1 MKALLIFSTAVAL
14 LGSALHA
21 EMNASLQGD
30 WTGKKIPKGEQCK
43 KFGGNGATPPIKI
56 TGIPKGT
63 VEIEAEFNDRN
74 FQPLSYSGGH
84 GIIGF
89 AVKGDSVN
97 LPKFPGETADKKLFP
112 KGSRIIKNSRARI
125 NGMPVKGYLPP
136 CSGGRNNLYQVLLKA
151 RSKDGKV
158 LEQIYL
164 TIGRY

>member
-74 FQPLSYSGGH
+74 NQPLSYSGGH
-84 GIIGF
+84 GIVGF
-89 AVKGDSVN
+89 AVKGNSVN
-97 LPKFPGETADKKLFP
+97 LPQFPGETADKKLFP
-112 KGSRIIKNSRARI
+112 KGSRIIKNSRGRI
-125 NGMPVKGYLPP
+125 NGVLIKGYLPP
-136 CSGGRNNLYQVLLKA
+136 CSGGKNNRYEVSLKA
-151 RSKDGKV
+151 LSKEGKV
-158 LEQIYL
+158 LEKVYL

>member
-30 WTGKKIPKGEQCK
+30 WTGKRIPKGEQCK

-63 VEIEAEFNDRN
+63 VELEAEFNDRN
-74 FQPLSYSGGH
+74 YQPLSYSGGH
-84 GIIGF
+84 GIVGF
-89 AVKGDSVN
+89 AVKGNSVT
-97 LPKFPGETADKKLFP
+97 LPQFPGETSDKKLFP
-112 KGSRIIKNSRARI
+112 KGSRIIKNSRGRI
-125 NGMPVKGYLPP
+125 NGVPIKGYLPP
-136 CSGGRNNLYQVLLKA
+136 CSGGKNNRYEVLLKA
-151 RSKDGKV
+151 RSKEGKV
-158 LEQIYL
+158 LEKVYL